1 MASSTSSEYALPSNS
16 SSVASVLTL
25 KLDRTN
31 YPLWLAQ
38 ITPLLKSRGLM
49 GFVKGTTTCP
59 PSVVKDKDNTEKVNP
74 AYDDWIRQDQL
85 ILSWINGSLS
95 PSVLGPVARYT
106 TSRDTWLSLEKRFA
120 SQTLHRIIHLR
131 GELLRTTRGDSSIS
145 EFLDKINV
153 SSAQARDSPI
163 TYEGLEALLLTAE
176 RRFQS
181 QGLNL
186 NEVTPTALVAGRGSG
201 RGGGYRGGRNGG
213 FRGGSS
219 FSRGGGRFPSPQSSS
234 SSTGGYNGHNRN
246 FPHSNN
252 RRFSSPSQTSGSSQ
266 PSGSSVVS
274 GRVNCQICNRP
285 GHTALDCYNR
295 MNLAYEGRIPSPQLS
310 AMAAHS
316 YSPAAS
322 RTWLLDTGANA
333 HITPDAGNLNDA
345 RDYHGSHVGGVV
357 AGTGSQIGEDAFPRI
372 E

>member
-1 MASSTSSEYALPSNS
+1 MASSTSFEYALPSNS

-25 KLDRTN
+25 KLDHTN

-145 EFLDKINV
+145 EFLDKICGISDSLALAGHSVNDQELVSIIMNNVGPLYETTV

-316 YSPAAS
+316 YSPFS
-322 RTWLLDTGANA
+322 CFSCQMHNSL
-333 HITPDAGNLNDA
+333 
-345 RDYHGSHVGGVV
+345 VK
-357 AGTGSQIGEDAFPRI
+357 F
-372 E
+372 